1 MADFPSDEAVQRFR
15 LSPFVKLDPE
25 RALRRAFA
33 VDEPKIRADERQ
45 RFLDII
51 LGPGLEDEI
60 RADERERVLNLRE
73 GVTAE
78 IRADERRRI
87 VEALREKAKELAWA
101 SDEQAQDCKALADF
115 IERMGEEA
123 DRG

>member
-33 VDEPKIRADERQ
+33 VDVPEIEKRA
-45 RFLDII
+45 
-51 LGPGLEDEI
+51 
-60 RADERERVLNLRE
+60 AD
-73 GVTAE
+73 A
-78 IRADERRRI
+78 ERRRI
-87 VEALREKAKELAWA
+87 VEALRASPGLALAW
-101 SDEQAQDCKALADF
+101 SDTADF
-115 IERMGEEA
+115 IERMGEED